1 MSSRHIPTKRSTRV
15 VVPYNPETS
24 VGLQAAL
31 VAPASAHLHVAEPV
45 RRSARIITLQAVT
58 TTDRR
63 RNTPYCMMTSS
74 RFCVDDGSLFCKL
87 CDRRMHDRIIY
98 MYMSMGFC
106 TEECRNEYFLDYR
119 CRLTMAT
126 VEAEGRSEARKPVE
140 AAAATTTEGQ
150 GVGYRRIFFTCAEV
164 ESFP

>member
-1 MSSRHIPTKRSTRV
+1 MAGFNLLLFSSFWNVCR
-15 VVPYNPETS
+15 
-24 VGLQAAL
+24 
-31 VAPASAHLHVAEPV
+31 
-45 RRSARIITLQAVT
+45 
-58 TTDRR
+58 
-63 RNTPYCMMTSS
+63 
-74 RFCVDDGSLFCKL
+74 
-87 CDRRMHDRIIY
+87 
-98 MYMSMGFC
+98 SMGFC

-140 AAAATTTEGQ
+140 AAAATTEGQ